1 MTLTLTLALT
11 LTLTLNPDPD
21 LNPNPNP
28 NPPDP
33 NPNPPDPN
41 PNPNQVFGLA
51 EGKVKVGQLRSNKP
65 ATLYST
71 DSYVVS
77 ICANQEG
84 SAVLSGHLDHRIYRF
99 YFDPAQQRGG
109 TAHWELCRHSC
120 VPYALSWGMA
130 VCVAG
135 NDQVIS
141 FYHKDYQP

>member
-1 MTLTLTLALT
+1 LGTYRTHRAACPQGPTFCTYGVRVPAS
-11 LTLTLNPDPD
+11 
-21 LNPNPNP
+21 
-28 NPPDP
+28 
-33 NPNPPDPN
+33 
-41 PNPNQVFGLA
+41 G
-51 EGKVKVGQLRSNKP
+51 VGVRTACCGHP
-65 ATLYST
+65 G
-71 DSYVVS
+71 
-77 ICANQEG
+77 ANQEG

-99 YFDPAQQRGG
+99 YFDPSQQRGG